1 MASVRITLD
10 TRARKL
16 DGTFP
21 LKIVVSHHGLTAQHS
36 LGISVRRDEWDANRR
51 QIVGANKSFLNQV
64 IGQHLTDWQRAIL
77 TLAPTGA
84 FKNKTAIA
92 VRDIIRQHL
101 SPDDDAQPTFGD
113 WYARFTDAH
122 ENTRTREIYRA
133 TWVQVERYDR
143 HAHTR
148 TFEEITKSWLDGFF
162 RWCATTSPSINARN
176 IHLRNIRA
184 VFNDAID
191 NEITAAYPFRR
202 FRITPVET
210 AKRALTPDEL
220 RTIFTADT
228 PDWQRRYFDAFR
240 LSFLLI
246 GINIADLCTLRPDNY
261 HDGRIT
267 YHRRKTHKLYSVKV
281 EPEAAEIINRNR
293 GASLLL
299 SWAENRTSYRKFA
312 DKVNH
317 NLPDRVTTY
326 YARHSWATIAALLDI
341 PDDTI
346 SQALGHSPRNATT
359 AIYIKR
365 DTRKVDAA
373 NRRVI
378 DFVLYGK
385 ID

>member
-1 MASVRITLD
+1 MCR
-10 TRARKL
+10 
-16 DGTFP
+16 
-21 LKIVVSHHGLTAQHS
+21 
-36 LGISVRRDEWDANRR
+36 
-51 QIVGANKSFLNQV
+51 
-64 IGQHLTDWQRAIL
+64 HL
-77 TLAPTGA
+77 
-84 FKNKTAIA
+84 
-92 VRDIIRQHL
+92 
-101 SPDDDAQPTFGD
+101 
-113 WYARFTDAH
+113 
-122 ENTRTREIYRA
+122 
-133 TWVQVERYDR
+133 
-143 HAHTR
+143 
-148 TFEEITKSWLDGFF
+148 
-162 RWCATTSPSINARN
+162 
-176 IHLRNIRA
+176 
-184 VFNDAID
+184 
-191 NEITAAYPFRR
+191 
-202 FRITPVET
+202 PVET

-220 RTIFTADT
+220 RVIFTADT

-299 SWAENRTSYRKFA
+299 SWAENRKSYRKFA
-312 DKVNH
+312 DKVNR

-365 DTRKVDAA
+365 DPRKVDAA

-378 DFVLYGK
+378 DFVLHGK
-385 ID
+385 TD